1 MEQKSAAIQSNRSQS
16 QRTRS
21 NGIKTKMRPDNV
33 KTGMQQAN
41 NETLARSNLDTEID
55 ENITENIAA
64 LKEQVEIAIKSVDEN
79 LIDSMLV
86 GQTKIQKN
94 KAVILSW
101 SLDQN
106 GPLPQSLESQDAS
119 DGDNQTKD
127 DSNTQEDG
135 IVLYVAIKM
144 KKKTAAGPPQVEED
158 PNNNC
163 SSELSRQG
171 NQEELEGV
179 RNWLYLKIGCF
190 SLKLIEAKYF
200 AYRI

>member
-1 MEQKSAAIQSNRSQS
+1 MEQKSAAVPTNRSQS

-21 NGIKTKMRPDNV
+21 NGIKTKMRSDNV
-33 KTGMQQAN
+33 KTRIVQQAN
-41 NETLARSNLDTEID
+41 NETLAGSNLDEID

-119 DGDNQTKD
+119 YNQTKD
-127 DSNTQEDG
+127 DGNTHEDG

-144 KKKTAAGPPQVEED
+144 KKKSAAGPSQVEED

-163 SSELSRQG
+163 SSELSR
-171 NQEELEGV
+171 
-179 RNWLYLKIGCF
+179 
-190 SLKLIEAKYF
+190 
-200 AYRI
+200 

>member
-1 MEQKSAAIQSNRSQS
+1 MEQKSASVPTNRNQS

-21 NGIKTKMRPDNV
+21 NGIKTKMRSDNV
-33 KTGMQQAN
+33 KTRIVQQAN
-41 NETLARSNLDTEID
+41 NETLAGSNLDEID

-106 GPLPQSLESQDAS
+106 GPLPQCLESQDAS
-119 DGDNQTKD
+119 VGHKQTKD

-144 KKKTAAGPPQVEED
+144 KKKSAAGPSQVEED

-163 SSELSRQG
+163 SSELSR
-171 NQEELEGV
+171 
-179 RNWLYLKIGCF
+179 
-190 SLKLIEAKYF
+190 
-200 AYRI
+200 